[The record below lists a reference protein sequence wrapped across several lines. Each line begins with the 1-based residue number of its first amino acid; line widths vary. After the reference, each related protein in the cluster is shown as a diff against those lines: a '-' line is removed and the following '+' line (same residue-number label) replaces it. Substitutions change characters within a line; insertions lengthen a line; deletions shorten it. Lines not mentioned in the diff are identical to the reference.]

1 MRIVFEVDDFETHV
15 LKFMELAR
23 EKFLE
28 THDPDAMPI
37 LKELLNLGKEIRVV
51 RGQDDRPHT
60 LMGDRLEG
68 TLDTNVNNFHILGAR
83 QGQRTIAHRMQSLN
97 EAHGQVTRTPVQEEQ
112 TTHVLVPELFS
123 RLANTIPTGSLF
135 RGGSAL

>member
-1 MRIVFEVDDFETHV
+1 M
-15 LKFMELAR
+15 
-23 EKFLE
+23 
-28 THDPDAMPI
+28 
-37 LKELLNLGKEIRVV
+37 GKEIRIV

-112 TTHVLVPELFS
+112 TTHVLIPELFS
-123 RLANTIPTGSLF
+123 RLANTIPTGSFF